1 MKNKNQ
7 GTKLKLDLNDN
18 KIIIQITKPDK
29 INDAKFLTPN
39 VPKFSINDYIN
50 AKIKSNELLQAGI
63 SRNSKNISSA
73 RKLITT
79 KEGARKKELED
90 VMNKQ
95 KSIQKKLNK
104 IKKIYNFEEEEKLS
118 TPSYT
123 RNINIKDYNAKTFS
137 SKNNFIHD
145 SFDKV
150 NKTISKFGE
159 TTTIV
164 KCKAT
169 PKKKFLDPPSQN
181 IQIIPNNISTR
192 GKTSQ
197 SNQRP
202 SKSSNKLNNY
212 IN

>member
-39 VPKFSINDYIN
+39 VHKFSINDYIN

-123 RNINIKDYNAKTFS
+123 RNINIKDYNAKTF
-137 SKNNFIHD
+137 
-145 SFDKV
+145 
-150 NKTISKFGE
+150 
-159 TTTIV
+159 
-164 KCKAT
+164 
-169 PKKKFLDPPSQN
+169 
-181 IQIIPNNISTR
+181 
-192 GKTSQ
+192 
-197 SNQRP
+197 
-202 SKSSNKLNNY
+202 
-212 IN
+212 